1 MPPRPPRRFLDRLG
15 GRPATGGRTRH
26 QDPRT
31 RGGNRRHA
39 PAACQEALT
48 RQAHLKT
55 DHARPKDNEHHSE
68 AIETLKSDLD
78 RALRAADP
86 SERSTI
92 LGTVLPGLFRCHGVA
107 TRQVPAAPLTDAAV
121 LIDFEEAL
129 FLVELRCSAKP
140 LDFRQLAPHLVM
152 LYGCPDQRGLL
163 ISSSGF
169 TDQTLR
175 ELGSILP
182 QRLFLCQLDELAQLL
197 HEQGRSLREWLRTK
211 FRAAETEQ
219 KPFVRVRVRGA

>member
-55 DHARPKDNEHHSE
+55 DHARPKDTEHHSE

-86 SERSTI
+86 RSSADHPRHCP
-92 LGTVLPGLFRCHGVA
+92 PG
-107 TRQVPAAPLTDAAV
+107 
-121 LIDFEEAL
+121 AL
-129 FLVELRCSAKP
+129 
-140 LDFRQLAPHLVM
+140 
-152 LYGCPDQRGLL
+152 
-163 ISSSGF
+163 
-169 TDQTLR
+169 
-175 ELGSILP
+175 
-182 QRLFLCQLDELAQLL
+182 
-197 HEQGRSLREWLRTK
+197 SLSWC
-211 FRAAETEQ
+211 
-219 KPFVRVRVRGA
+219 GD